1 MQREDILVVQ
11 GGNSNSSQVCQ
22 HNQVAATSANS
33 LSRLT
38 TDTEAK
44 KTKQILLL
52 LHSVYENTGK
62 TDSFRIKQ
70 TSGIN

>member
-1 MQREDILVVQ
+1 MQGEDVLDVQ

-22 HNQVAATSANS
+22 HNQVAAISAKT

-44 KTKQILLL
+44 KKNTLLSL
-52 LHSVYENTGK
+52 YSVYESTGK
-62 TDSFRIKQ
+62 
-70 TSGIN
+70 N